1 MDTQTA
7 SPRFSTDA
15 IADTNGTGIT
25 QPVEFRGDRGLYAKK
40 LAAVGV
46 VLLVAIALTGYFYLG
61 ERNPKFY
68 LFACGLSVAVLVGR
82 YFSMMG
88 LDGPAALLFDANG
101 LTIKR
106 GKKSTEIAWADL
118 HSIRNELV
126 RGGQLWEIAWAG
138 GKFDYFIDG
147 LTSAQ
152 KADLKKTIGNIKLAH
167 VKVRLE
173 HYDTV

>member
-1 MDTQTA
+1 MDIQTA

-15 IADTNGTGIT
+15 IADTNTTGVT
-25 QPVEFRGDRGLYAKK
+25 QRVEFRGNPGLYAKK

-46 VLLVAIALTGYFYLG
+46 VLLIAIALTGYFYLG

-88 LDGPAALLFDANG
+88 LNGPPALIFDTKG
-101 LTIKR
+101 ITIQK
-106 GKKSTEIAWADL
+106 GKKTTEIAWADL
-118 HSIRNELV
+118 QSVRNEV
-126 RGGQLWEIAWAG
+126 IRGGQLWEIAWTG

-147 LTSAQ
+147 LTGEQ
-152 KADLKKTIGNIKLAH
+152 KAGLKATFAKIKLPH
-167 VKVRLE
+167 VTVRLE